1 MTKEEQEADRIYNS
15 IYIEIFEY
23 GEEMSEEIVISI
35 LTKKCALLH
44 VNGLIEILD
53 DMYNGYYTMPSE
65 VSDKVDSLEKV
76 KEIIESK

>member
-1 MTKEEQEADRIYNS
+1 MTKEEIEADRIIKMFRFLTDLDDYNLS
-15 IYIEIFEY
+15 WY
-23 GEEMSEEIVISI
+23 V
-35 LTKKCALLH
+35 TKKAALLH
-44 VNGLIEILD
+44 VNGLIETLD